1 MSKIIEVIVSPQGN
15 ASVTTKGFAGNECRN
30 ASRDLEAALGSS
42 TSETLTAEFH
52 SAEFRQQTRL
62 EQET

>member
-15 ASVTTKGFAGNECRN
+15 TSVTTKGFAGNECRN
-30 ASRDLEAALGSS
+30 ASRDLEAALGSI

-52 SAEFRQQTRL
+52 DAELQQQNRL
-62 EQET
+62 EEEI